1 MSEHG
6 KNTTADEVI
15 VIVQIGVTTA
25 VGLDGLQT
33 CASVRAGISGFYE
46 LDWMDKVAHPFVAA
60 FLPDDCLPPISGRDR
75 CEDLD
80 DRAYRML
87 GLAQMALE
95 QIQGVEEAVALM
107 LGWPEKESPPCGAE
121 PWLARLSD
129 PSPVPIDTVNSRVFE
144 TGRASGL
151 TALHHACKVLRAG
164 QAEALLVG
172 AVDTYK
178 DLVLMGRLDRAARIK
193 SPANLDG
200 SIPGEGA
207 GFLLVTSLRNARVRQ
222 WPVICTVESTA
233 VGFEEGHLFS
243 EAPYRGEGLAAT
255 VDALVGAAP
264 TQLDRP
270 RCIFSSMNGEY
281 YWAKEWGVAAVR
293 CRDYLDPEARF
304 EHPADCFGDMGAA
317 CGPGMVALAAIG
329 MQKGYLPGPALVYGA
344 SDGGERAAA
353 LVARLEER

>member
-6 KNTTADEVI
+6 KNTAADEVI

-75 CEDLD
+75 SEGLD

-144 TGRASGL
+144 TG
-151 TALHHACKVLRAG
+151 
-164 QAEALLVG
+164 
-172 AVDTYK
+172 
-178 DLVLMGRLDRAARIK
+178 
-193 SPANLDG
+193 
-200 SIPGEGA
+200 
-207 GFLLVTSLRNARVRQ
+207 
-222 WPVICTVESTA
+222 
-233 VGFEEGHLFS
+233 
-243 EAPYRGEGLAAT
+243 
-255 VDALVGAAP
+255 
-264 TQLDRP
+264 
-270 RCIFSSMNGEY
+270 
-281 YWAKEWGVAAVR
+281 
-293 CRDYLDPEARF
+293 
-304 EHPADCFGDMGAA
+304 
-317 CGPGMVALAAIG
+317 
-329 MQKGYLPGPALVYGA
+329 
-344 SDGGERAAA
+344 
-353 LVARLEER
+353 